1 MAHSGHP
8 PHRVPSGDPR
18 HFVTTRDDRSV
29 SCLHLASLGLSLQ
42 CTCHVMFAIVSFE
55 CLGATHNS
63 NVKDRKTI
71 SPSQSFNLCTFDF
84 SFFRLVLLRL
94 TCSWGWHRTLGTAGV
109 IIKILQMAGVEVVLY
124 SARLSMAP
132 AVDCSNVIA
141 FLQGSPNVCL
151 GKNFKDASPMLGSG
165 FEYVCFHV
173 FKIDYLLTC
182 LTLINICPQ

>member
-1 MAHSGHP
+1 M
-8 PHRVPSGDPR
+8 
-18 HFVTTRDDRSV
+18 
-29 SCLHLASLGLSLQ
+29 
-42 CTCHVMFAIVSFE
+42 
-55 CLGATHNS
+55 
-63 NVKDRKTI
+63 
-71 SPSQSFNLCTFDF
+71 
-84 SFFRLVLLRL
+84 
-94 TCSWGWHRTLGTAGV
+94 
-109 IIKILQMAGVEVVLY
+109 IINILQMAGVEVVLY

-182 LTLINICPQ
+182 FTLINICPQ